1 MRLRERGAAAGIDV
15 RDLVRIS
22 CDFNVDLC
30 RVWPEAMQDRLAPQF
45 VPPDLT
51 RYFRTIQRSR
61 TIS

>member
-1 MRLRERGAAAGIDV
+1 MRLRERGAAAKIDV

-30 RVWPEAMQDRLAPQF
+30 GVGPEAMQDRLTPQF
-45 VPPDLT
+45 VPPYLT
-51 RYFRTIQRSR
+51 RCFRPIQRSR